1 MPSAAPCRSDSGNK
15 PLQTACVNYVW
26 NLLRGRASRAPETDR
41 RNAGSGLPAF
51 FRLFV
56 EIPVADFCRALAG
69 PAFSGSFA
77 VAAYAGPFAV
87 GALFSIGA
95 GLDVFFVDIWSN
107 GFSGAFSIAEAAF
120 LCSAAIGA
128 GAVASSAE
136 RAFLFVVSRGAFF
149 HPRT

>member
-1 MPSAAPCRSDSGNK
+1 MSLQPAAENFNRWRQVISNGILCAADLHVRSKQTGLSAGF
-15 PLQTACVNYVW
+15 
-26 NLLRGRASRAPETDR
+26 
-41 RNAGSGLPAF
+41 GLPAF

-56 EIPVADFCRALAG
+56 EIPIADFCCALAG

-87 GALFSIGA
+87 GALFGIGA
-95 GLDVFFVDIWSN
+95 GLDVFFVDSGSN
-107 GFSGAFSIAEAAF
+107 GFTCAFPVAEAAF
-120 LCSAAIGA
+120 FCSAAIGA
-128 GAVASSAE
+128 GAVAGGAE